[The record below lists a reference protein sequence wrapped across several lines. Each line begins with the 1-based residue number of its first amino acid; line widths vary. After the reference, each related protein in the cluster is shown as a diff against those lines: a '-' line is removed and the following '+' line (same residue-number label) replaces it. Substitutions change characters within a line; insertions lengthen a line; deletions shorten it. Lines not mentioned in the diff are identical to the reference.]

1 MPNATATNQS
11 ISADSSNTPVA
22 GVLGEEEITSPPRGG
37 CRKKML
43 SFEAKADFFVIDS
56 TAATTPQLTSVE
68 EDSDMKKTA
77 EGSNLVVLALAA
89 EMVAMTAKR
98 LADKKSP
105 PTTNKRKR
113 APSKKQPAK
122 SIDWKKYRKVC
133 SAPNCTNQANRKG
146 GVCKRHGR
154 LCSSPNCTNTIVNR
168 GVCMKHGAIIKR
180 CNTDG
185 CDNFAIQGGVC
196 ITHGAKVNPRFC
208 KAEGC
213 RSKARNGGVCIKH
226 GAKVKRCSYDGCKNQ
241 SQKGG
246 LCKKHGAD
254 VKHYLCSIEGCQ
266 SHVVQGGVCR
276 KHGAEVTYN
285 PKSEVVQ
292 SGGLHES
299 SRESRGLY

>member
-1 MPNATATNQS
+1 VTACPAFLLPERSPPHLRHLSREPDVSIAQPELRFRINPALCLHNLSITDSHNSVMPNATATNQS

-37 CRKKML
+37 RRKKML

-56 TAATTPQLTSVE
+56 TAATTPQLTSAE

-105 PTTNKRKR
+105 PTANKRKR
-113 APSKKQPAK
+113 APLKKQPAK

-185 CDNFAIQGGVC
+185 CDNFAI
-196 ITHGAKVNPRFC
+196 
-208 KAEGC
+208 
-213 RSKARNGGVCIKH
+213 
-226 GAKVKRCSYDGCKNQ
+226 
-241 SQKGG
+241 
-246 LCKKHGAD
+246 
-254 VKHYLCSIEGCQ
+254 
-266 SHVVQGGVCR
+266 
-276 KHGAEVTYN
+276 
-285 PKSEVVQ
+285 
-292 SGGLHES
+292 
-299 SRESRGLY
+299 